1 MPSPVASRQD
11 VENLQLIRE
20 SLPGAAKRRVPQ
32 RSSSSSRDSLREV
45 ALRLFDERG
54 FKAVTVRDIMEVQGL
69 TAGAM
74 YNHFRSKELVLVS
87 LITDSVG
94 GLEAYLRVA
103 FSVSEPDDRPARL
116 AALVCA
122 HARYQCE
129 FAPLARV
136 SSNEFV
142 HLPAKAKREL
152 STRLLRIRAHQV
164 GVTTEG
170 IAHGEFD
177 IDNPEIA
184 VMEFQ
189 GMAAKMSEWYD
200 IKGPF
205 DPARMSRYH
214 AKIVLRMVGG
224 KTSDAVFDAL
234 DVAFRPIRLRTVA
247 TVVEAAS

>member
-1 MPSPVASRQD
+1 MLSPVPLPQD
-11 VENLQLIRE
+11 IENLRLIRE
-20 SLPGAAKRRVPQ
+20 TLPGAAKGLAPL
-32 RSSSSSRDSLREV
+32 RSSMSPRDSLKEV

-54 FKAVTVRDIMEVQGL
+54 FKAVTVRDVMEVQGL

-74 YNHFRSKELVLVS
+74 YNHFRSKELLLVS

-103 FSVSEPDDRPARL
+103 FSVSEPENRPARL
-116 AALVCA
+116 AAVAYA

-129 FAPLARV
+129 YAPLARV

-152 STRLLRIRAHQV
+152 VPRLLRIRLHQV

-170 IAHGEFD
+170 IKSGEFD
-177 IDNPEIA
+177 IENPEIA

-189 GMAAKMSEWYD
+189 GMGAKMSEWYD

-214 AKIVLRMVGG
+214 AKIVLRIVGG
-224 KTSDAVFDAL
+224 QTSEAIFDAL
-234 DVAFRPIRLRTVA
+234 DNVFRTSRRPTVRNK
-247 TVVEAAS
+247 VEAAV

>member
-1 MPSPVASRQD
+1 MLGDVALLQD
-11 VENLQLIRE
+11 IENLQLVRE
-20 SLPGAAKRRVPQ
+20 TLPGAAKRRTSIRSYRSPQ
-32 RSSSSSRDSLREV
+32 DSLKEV
-45 ALRLFDERG
+45 ALHLFDDRG
-54 FKAVTVRDIMEVQGL
+54 FKAVTVRDIMEMQGL
-69 TAGAM
+69 TASAM
-74 YNHFRSKELVLVS
+74 YNHFRSKELLLAS
-87 LITDSVG
+87 LITGSVG

-103 FSVSEPDDRPARL
+103 FSVSDPDNRPARL
-116 AALVCA
+116 AALAYA

-129 FAPLARV
+129 YAPLARV
-136 SSNEFV
+136 SSNDFV

-152 STRLLRIRAHQV
+152 ATRLLRIRAHQV

-170 IAHGEFD
+170 IKRGEFD

-214 AKIVLRMVGG
+214 AKLVLRMVGG
-224 KTSDAVFDAL
+224 TTSDAVFDAL
-234 DVAFRPIRLRTVA
+234 DDAFTPSRLRSVRP
-247 TVVEAAS
+247 EAAAAV

>member
-1 MPSPVASRQD
+1 LRPE
-11 VENLQLIRE
+11 VENLQLVRE
-20 SLPGAAKRRVPQ
+20 SLPGATKRRTTL
-32 RSSSSSRDSLREV
+32 RSSMSPRDSLREV

-74 YNHFRSKELVLVS
+74 YNHFRSKDLMLVS
-87 LITDSVG
+87 LISDSVG
-94 GLEAYLRVA
+94 GLETYLQVA

-116 AALVCA
+116 AALAYA

-129 FAPLARV
+129 YAPLARV

-152 STRLLRIRAHQV
+152 VPRLLRIRLHQV

-170 IAHGEFD
+170 IKRGEFN

-214 AKIVLRMVGG
+214 ATIVLRIVGG

-234 DVAFRPIRLRTVA
+234 DDAFGASPLRTVRNN
-247 TVVEAAS
+247 VEAVV

>member
-1 MPSPVASRQD
+1 MLSPVALRQD

-20 SLPGAAKRRVPQ
+20 SLPGAAKRRVPL
-32 RSSSSSRDSLREV
+32 RSSMSPRDSLKEV

-94 GLEAYLRVA
+94 GLEGYLRVA

-116 AALVCA
+116 AALVYA

-129 FAPLARV
+129 YAPLARV

-142 HLPAKAKREL
+142 HLPANAKREL
-152 STRLLRIRAHQV
+152 ATRLLRIRAHLV

-170 IAHGEFD
+170 IKRGEFD

-200 IKGPF
+200 VKGPF

-214 AKIVLRMVGG
+214 AKIVLRIVGG

-234 DVAFRPIRLRTVA
+234 DDAFRTIRLRTVRNE
-247 TVVEAAS
+247 VEAAV

>member
-1 MPSPVASRQD
+1 
-11 VENLQLIRE
+11 
-20 SLPGAAKRRVPQ
+20 
-32 RSSSSSRDSLREV
+32 V

-74 YNHFRSKELVLVS
+74 YNHFRSKDLMLVS
-87 LITDSVG
+87 LISDSVG
-94 GLEAYLRVA
+94 GLETYLQVA

-116 AALVCA
+116 AALAYA

-129 FAPLARV
+129 YAPLARV

-152 STRLLRIRAHQV
+152 VPRLLRIRLHQV

-170 IAHGEFD
+170 IKRGEFT

-189 GMAAKMSEWYD
+189 GMAAKMSNGTTSKDRSIRRGCPGITPLSSCGSWEE
-200 IKGPF
+200 KRRTRCSMRSTMHSGQ
-205 DPARMSRYH
+205 
-214 AKIVLRMVGG
+214 VLFAPSGTTW
-224 KTSDAVFDAL
+224 KL
-234 DVAFRPIRLRTVA
+234 WCEVAFDVQRRPKASVSN
-247 TVVEAAS
+247 EALSAIEPNSRWTRPC